1 MNKQVKETKDLVTEI
16 VCIIDKSGS
25 MHSIKS
31 DAIGGFNTFIEE
43 QKKLEGKANVSLVL
57 FNTEYSPA
65 YYNKPLNEV
74 EALNESTFQPVGGTA
89 LLDAIGRTLNELMTK
104 EGTEIA
110 PDKYLVVIL
119 TDGEENS
126 SREYTNEAIKKIIED
141 LRAKGNWE
149 FVYLGANQDA
159 FSVAGGMGISV
170 SNSMNFTADSEDT
183 KILYRKMS
191 KMSASY
197 RTSAMY
203 SDTSNIMAQASLE
216 VDKEIAMEKEAKDK
230 K

>member
-25 MHSIKS
+25 MHSIKN
-31 DAIGGFNTFIEE
+31 DAIGGFNTFIGE

-57 FNTEYSPA
+57 FNTEYSPV
-65 YYNKPLNEV
+65 YYNKPLNDV
-74 EALNESTFQPVGGTA
+74 EALNESTFKPVGGTA

-104 EGTEIA
+104 EGSEIA

-141 LRAKGNWE
+141 LRTKGNWE

-159 FSVAGGMGISV
+159 FRVAGGMGISV
-170 SNSMNFTADSEDT
+170 SNSMNFIADSEDT

-197 RTSAMY
+197 RSSALY
-203 SDTSNIMAQASLE
+203 SDTSNIIQKS
-216 VDKEIAMEKEAKDK
+216 IN
-230 K
+230 

>member
-25 MHSIKS
+25 MHSIKN
-31 DAIGGFNTFIEE
+31 DAIGGFNTFIGE

-57 FNTEYSPA
+57 FNTEYSPV
-65 YYNKPLNEV
+65 YYNKPLNDV
-74 EALNESTFQPVGGTA
+74 EALNESTFKPAGGTA

-104 EGTEIA
+104 EGSEIA

-141 LRAKGNWE
+141 LRTKGNWE

-159 FSVAGGMGISV
+159 FRVAGGMGISV
-170 SNSMNFTADSEDT
+170 SNSMNFIADSEDT

-197 RTSAMY
+197 RSSALY
-203 SDTSNIMAQASLE
+203 SDTSNIIQKS
-216 VDKEIAMEKEAKDK
+216 IN
-230 K
+230 

>member
-25 MHSIKS
+25 MHSIKN

-57 FNTEYSPA
+57 FNTEYSPV

-74 EALNESTFQPVGGTA
+74 ESLNEKTFQPVGGTA

-104 EGTEIA
+104 EGSEIA

-149 FVYLGANQDA
+149 FAYLGANQDA

-170 SNSMNFTADSEDT
+170 SNSMNFTADSKDT
-183 KILYRKMS
+183 QILYRKMS

-197 RTSAMY
+197 RSSAMY

-216 VDKEIAMEKEAKDK
+216 VDKEIEEENSGSK

>member
-25 MHSIKS
+25 MHSIKN
-31 DAIGGFNTFIEE
+31 DAIGGFNTFIGE

-57 FNTEYSPA
+57 FNTEYSPV
-65 YYNKPLNEV
+65 YYNKPLNDV
-74 EALNESTFQPVGGTA
+74 EALNESTFKPVGGTA

-104 EGTEIA
+104 EGSEIA

-159 FSVAGGMGISV
+159 FRVAGGMGISV
-170 SNSMNFTADSEDT
+170 SNSMNFIADSEDT

-197 RTSAMY
+197 RSSALY
-203 SDTSNIMAQASLE
+203 SDTSNIIQKS
-216 VDKEIAMEKEAKDK
+216 IN
-230 K
+230 

>member
-25 MHSIKS
+25 MHSIKN

-43 QKKLEGKANVSLVL
+43 QKKLEGKVNVSLVL
-57 FNTEYSPA
+57 FNTEYSPV
-65 YYNKPLNEV
+65 YYNKPLNDV
-74 EALNESTFQPVGGTA
+74 EALNESTFKPVGGTA

-104 EGTEIA
+104 EGSEIA

-159 FSVAGGMGISV
+159 FRVAGGMGISV
-170 SNSMNFTADSEDT
+170 SNSMNFIADSEDT

-197 RTSAMY
+197 RSSALY
-203 SDTSNIMAQASLE
+203 SDTSNIIQKS
-216 VDKEIAMEKEAKDK
+216 IN
-230 K
+230 

>member
-25 MHSIKS
+25 MHTIKN

-43 QKKLEGKANVSLVL
+43 QKKLEGKANASLIL
-57 FNTEYSPA
+57 FNTEYSPV
-65 YYNKPLNEV
+65 YYNKPLGDV
-74 EALNESTFQPVGGTA
+74 DPLNEKTFQPSGGTA

-197 RTSAMY
+197 RSSAMY

-216 VDKEIAMEKEAKDK
+216 VDEEIKKEKNSKNN
-230 K
+230 